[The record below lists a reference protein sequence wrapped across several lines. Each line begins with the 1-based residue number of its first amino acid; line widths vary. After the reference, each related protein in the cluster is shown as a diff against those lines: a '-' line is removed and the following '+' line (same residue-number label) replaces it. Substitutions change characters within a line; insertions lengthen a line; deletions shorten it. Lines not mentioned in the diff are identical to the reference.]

1 MGKKVTGSNF
11 AFLKVFKYKNGYLG
25 TGGWGDKNRRLR
37 GTNYY
42 VQNK

>member
-25 TGGWGDKNRRLR
+25 DRGMGG
-37 GTNYY
+37 
-42 VQNK
+42 